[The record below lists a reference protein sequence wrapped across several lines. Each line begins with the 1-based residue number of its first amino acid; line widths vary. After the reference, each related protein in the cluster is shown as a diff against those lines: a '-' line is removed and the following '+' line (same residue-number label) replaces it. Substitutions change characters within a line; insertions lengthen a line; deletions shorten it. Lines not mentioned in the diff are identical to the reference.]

1 MSKTVIVDIV
11 DDNFYATPLLDWLY
25 NKGFKMYDKNAG
37 VTKNAYMPL
46 RNDLVFIFS
55 EDEKSIDEMTVFLA
69 GAKINLSIYFVKNSS
84 PDEIL
89 GTYNETLHRK
99 LPDIKREI
107 VRDMFQTFEVKHYR
121 TGKPS

>member
-1 MSKTVIVDIV
+1 MIDII
-11 DDNFYATPLLDWLY
+11 DGNFYATPLLDWLY

-37 VTKNAYMPL
+37 VTKNTYMPL

-55 EDEKSIDEMTVFLA
+55 EDEKSIEEMTVFLA
-69 GAKINLSIYFVKNSS
+69 GAKIDLSIYSVKNSS

-107 VRDMFQTFEVKHYR
+107 VHDMFQTFEVKYYR